1 MENKISIKIC
11 IGIIVLILFLTSF
24 VNAFGVSSDYWK
36 GNPLKISHGETKTIT
51 LRLQNMVD
59 ANDITVR
66 AVLKNGEEIA
76 SVEEKDYLVRMGTK
90 DTEVPITV
98 SIPDNVPIGSD
109 YEVTVSFN
117 TVTPS
122 GEGTVSIG
130 TGIDTSFDVLVVPIP
145 PKIVESAE
153 GEDAQLAPAEGIGGN
168 SNLILWIIGIVI
180 LLIIIVIIIKL
191 IRRNK

>member
-1 MENKISIKIC
+1 MENKIDIKIG
-11 IGIIVLILFLTSF
+11 IGVVVLILFLASF
-24 VNAFGVSSDYWK
+24 ASAFGVSSDYWK
-36 GNPLKISHGETKTIT
+36 GNPLKISPGETKTIT

-59 ANDITVR
+59 VNDITVK
-66 AVLKNGEEIA
+66 AVLKNGGEIA
-76 SVEEKDYLVRMGTK
+76 SVEKKDYLVRMGTK

-130 TGIDTSFDVLVVPIP
+130 TGIDTTFDVVVVPIP
-145 PKIVESAE
+145 PKVVESAE
-153 GEDAQLAPAEGIGGN
+153 GEDVQLAPAEEIGGN
-168 SNLILWIIGIVI
+168 SNQRFWIIGIII
-180 LLIIIVIIIKL
+180 LLIVIVVVIIIRK
-191 IRRNK
+191 RK